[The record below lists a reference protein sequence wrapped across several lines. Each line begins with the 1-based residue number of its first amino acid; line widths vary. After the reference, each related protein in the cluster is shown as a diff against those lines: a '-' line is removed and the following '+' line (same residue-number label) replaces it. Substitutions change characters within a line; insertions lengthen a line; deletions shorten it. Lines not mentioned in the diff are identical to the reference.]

1 MSRNSAVS
9 MFGGAG
15 GRGSRVSVASLE
27 GLRNVMRSDPED
39 ARKSSLSLTSAPND
53 KKTTNDL
60 QDRLSGYLNRVEKLK
75 KDNKDLED
83 QIKDILDKRGDP
95 NARDWDEVEKPL
107 SDLRKKLRDMTLNN
121 ARLLLQ
127 IENSKLVNEDLKN
140 KLESEKE
147 GKKIVERDLKDLK
160 KMIDSNNLNRMQLE
174 SEIESVKDELA
185 LLKKEHKDEVYELCK
200 KIKHSNVIVEFD
212 SKDSNLSDTLNK
224 MRAQYEKLAEKSL
237 KDTDDWYKSKIEPIK
252 VKVVENTD
260 AVQSGKNELK
270 EKRKQKQNLEIE
282 IQGVLN
288 MIRSLEE
295 MLKGSNGRSNHEMT
309 RLNKIIRQLEA
320 ELEQLKTQ
328 VEKQVEDNRDLLH
341 VKMKLEKEIEKYRD
355 LIQTFSPLMSESPQ
369 PAKRAEKNNLDGM
382 EEPKQ

>member
-39 ARKSSLSLTSAPND
+39 ARQSSLSLASAPND
-53 KKTTNDL
+53 KKTTKDL
-60 QDRLSGYLNRVEKLK
+60 RDRLSGYLNRVEKLK

-83 QIKDILDKRGDP
+83 QIQDILDKRGDP
-95 NARDWDEVEKPL
+95 NARNWDEVEKPL
-107 SDLRKKLRDMTLNN
+107 SELRKKLRDMTLNN

-127 IENSKLVNEDLKN
+127 IENTKLANEDFKN
-140 KLESEKE
+140 KLESENQ
-147 GKKIVERDLKDLK
+147 GKKTVERDLKDLK
-160 KMIDSNNLNRMQLE
+160 KMTDSNNLNRMQLE
-174 SEIESVKDELA
+174 SQIKSVNDELA
-185 LLKKEHKDEVYELCK
+185 LLKKEHMDEVYELCK
-200 KIKHSNVIVEFD
+200 KIKNSNVIVEFD

-237 KDTDDWYKSKIEPIK
+237 KDTEELYNSKIEPIK
-252 VKVVENTD
+252 VKLVQNTD

-288 MIRSLEE
+288 KIRSLEE
-295 MLKGSNGRSNHEMT
+295 MLRDSNGRSNHEMT

-328 VEKQVEDNRDLLH
+328 VEKQVEDYQDLLH
-341 VKMKLEKEIEKYRD
+341 IKTKLENEIKNYRH
-355 LIQTFSPLMSESPQ
+355 LIQNFVSDDRVT
-369 PAKRAEKNNLDGM
+369 PAS
-382 EEPKQ
+382 